1 MVRTAV
7 RRRQR
12 GYTLIEVLVSLAVI
26 GGIVAIFAIITAE
39 MRSHQ
44 KRLPINF
51 MRHPQISAVVSRMKR
66 DVLDAHGSD
75 PYKAEFR
82 GYTQTPKTLIV
93 ESVHENGGVRTIVW
107 DFREKGVVTRREFNV
122 GVETDWVARGLPPE
136 LDCAIGA
143 VDDIPGD
150 GPLAVRLTAKD
161 EEGRVAIDQILQPRA
176 HD

>member
-1 MVRTAV
+1 M
-7 RRRQR
+7 RRDQR
-12 GYTLIEVLVSLAVI
+12 GYTLVEVLVSLAVI
-26 GGIVAIFAIITAE
+26 GGIVAIFAILAAE

-51 MRHPQISAVVSRMKR
+51 MRHPQISAVVSRMKK

-75 PYKAEFR
+75 PYKAAFN

-107 DFREKGVVTRREFNV
+107 DFREKGIVTRREFNV
-122 GVETDWVARGLPPE
+122 GVEVDWVARGLPE
-136 LDCAIGA
+136 TLECEIGA
-143 VDDIPGD
+143 VDDIPGNA
-150 GPLAVRLTAKD
+150 PVAVLFTAKD
-161 EEGRVAIDQILQPRA
+161 EEGRIAISQILQPRA